1 MKRFLSTAALTGA
14 LLFASAGAQAGMIH
28 FSGAVTGF
36 ADLGG
41 NPVANPVSSFAVGD
55 AFSGVLDVADEALA
69 PGAAF
74 GNADI
79 RDYRFSVGDTALTND
94 RTSIA
99 GTLGPNGLGLD
110 DFLAFTGISALG
122 PACSFCS
129 AEITEDGF
137 TIDHFTAGGRILG
150 LRGTLLHDHGAW
162 TARGLNVPYA
172 SGMMLPLMYDVPA
185 YDLNIVVTVTNKTPV
200 TPVRGAGQPQA
211 TRQPAADERANAPH
225 GSAVGETA
233 QRGHQGCSPVGAPI
247 DVDRH
252 DDTQWDQD
260 PRMQVDAA
268 HLQQVAQKGSLGG
281 GDAAA
286 QRLDQRGDRD
296 EAEAG
301 ENHPRDARHRP

>member
-1 MKRFLSTAALTGA
+1 MNRFLSTAALTGA

-41 NPVANPVSSFAVGD
+41 NPVATPVSSFAVGD

-150 LRGTLLHDHGAW
+150 DL
-162 TARGLNVPYA
+162 TATVELSA
-172 SGMMLPLMYDVPA
+172 ADVPA
-185 YDLNIVVTVTNKTPV
+185 PGGVLGFMGLAMIGALAL
-200 TPVRGAGQPQA
+200 VR
-211 TRQPAADERANAPH
+211 RRD
-225 GSAVGETA
+225 
-233 QRGHQGCSPVGAPI
+233 I
-247 DVDRH
+247 D
-252 DDTQWDQD
+252 
-260 PRMQVDAA
+260 
-268 HLQQVAQKGSLGG
+268 G
-281 GDAAA
+281 
-286 QRLDQRGDRD
+286 
-296 EAEAG
+296 
-301 ENHPRDARHRP
+301 